1 VRAALALFVALC
13 VVTPVLAQDSGF
25 TSNDY
30 AIDLFTGPVLGSG
43 RIVGMAGAYSAIAT
57 GIDGSWWNPAGLAER
72 APHEIDFWEWE
83 LTGGIWL
90 GGLLRENDFDNNGT
104 SALAAADALQLSI
117 GARLQLANVGLG
129 VNALVQSY
137 TLVDGDVSA
146 DVVFVT
152 AKYGA
157 AYAFMGGNLV
167 TGLALRHISLQLD
180 DPDSATTLVSFEG
193 AGVEVGALLRP
204 ARRRYRVGVT
214 YRSAVESKLQTQ
226 AEVTNVN
233 GVMSARGLV
242 LPQGVRVPW
251 EVQAGVAY
259 AFGERRSNVA
269 WRHTRLIRRAL
280 KGRIESGTYEPPD
293 RHGGPPYPALPE
305 DRKRALAV
313 ALEHDRE
320 AERRFLRA
328 QPRRYVLLSADVIV
342 IGTTRH
348 GQSVEAFLT
357 QVPEVSGRKRSV
369 GVRVGVESEVLSD
382 RLIVRGGSYL
392 EPSRTDRSYYRPH
405 ATLGADLRLFDLWG
419 YSLRGTATFDLAPRY
434 FDWGLAL
441 GLWY

>member
-1 VRAALALFVALC
+1 
-13 VVTPVLAQDSGF
+13 
-25 TSNDY
+25 
-30 AIDLFTGPVLGSG
+30 
-43 RIVGMAGAYSAIAT
+43 
-57 GIDGSWWNPAGLAER
+57 
-72 APHEIDFWEWE
+72 
-83 LTGGIWL
+83 
-90 GGLLRENDFDNNGT
+90 
-104 SALAAADALQLSI
+104 
-117 GARLQLANVGLG
+117 
-129 VNALVQSY
+129 
-137 TLVDGDVSA
+137 
-146 DVVFVT
+146 
-152 AKYGA
+152 
-157 AYAFMGGNLV
+157 
-167 TGLALRHISLQLD
+167 
-180 DPDSATTLVSFEG
+180 
-193 AGVEVGALLRP
+193 
-204 ARRRYRVGVT
+204 
-214 YRSAVESKLQTQ
+214 
-226 AEVTNVN
+226 
-233 GVMSARGLV
+233 
-242 LPQGVRVPW
+242 
-251 EVQAGVAY
+251 
-259 AFGERRSNVA
+259 
-269 WRHTRLIRRAL
+269 
-280 KGRIESGTYEPPD
+280 
-293 RHGGPPYPALPE
+293 
-305 DRKRALAV
+305 V